1 MPIPLA
7 RMCQHNGFAR
17 VSQGVAALRDFDP
30 AYDRLGSKREFPHFG
45 LMSASSAS
53 SGHWVANASAAL
65 PIAAVSTCSKAGP
78 YSITSSASNWIEFGT
93 SMPSALAVRR
103 LMTYSNL
110 VVCNTGTDRSSPA
123 LDPSAGLP
131 LIATVMVR
139 RASYTSVTE
148 CSLSLLRLN
157 NLAVKMPSGMAQYWQ
172 DRGEANQKE
181 NCGDSQQR
189 NNDKTPD
196 RHHQRIG
203 YDGSNRGFDRP
214 CGAHLF
220 VQEHRKGNHRN
231 RQRHHGEVEPDDGA
245 IYDQRAAPPGCKH
258 LVHKVRD
265 RNRRICS
272 E

>member
-1 MPIPLA
+1 M
-7 RMCQHNGFAR
+7 
-17 VSQGVAALRDFDP
+17 
-30 AYDRLGSKREFPHFG
+30 RLPSLSKSKSEISG
-45 LMSASSAS
+45 Q
-53 SGHWVANASAAL
+53 SGHAL
-65 PIAAVSTCSKAGP
+65 PDCYRRYVPIAAVSTCSKAGP

-103 LMTYSNL
+103 LMTHSNL

-139 RASYTSVTE
+139 RASYTRATE

-181 NCGDSQQR
+181 NCADSQQR

-214 CGAHLF
+214 
-220 VQEHRKGNHRN
+220 
-231 RQRHHGEVEPDDGA
+231 
-245 IYDQRAAPPGCKH
+245 
-258 LVHKVRD
+258 
-265 RNRRICS
+265 
-272 E
+272 

>member
-1 MPIPLA
+1 
-7 RMCQHNGFAR
+7 
-17 VSQGVAALRDFDP
+17 
-30 AYDRLGSKREFPHFG
+30 
-45 LMSASSAS
+45 MSALPLKADIKRGGSHVRFVPKADKCAA
-53 SGHWVANASAAL
+53 ANDDLFDHLVGEQLDRVRDLNAER
-65 PIAAVSTCSKAGP
+65 PRCSQ
-78 YSITSSASNWIEFGT
+78 
-93 SMPSALAVRR
+93 V
-103 LMTYSNL
+103 MTYSNL

-139 RASYTSVTE
+139 RASYTSATE

-181 NCGDSQQR
+181 NCADSQQR

-231 RQRHHGEVEPDDGA
+231 RQRHHGEVEPDEGA
-245 IYDQRAAPPGCKH
+245 IYDQRAAPPGCQH

>member
-1 MPIPLA
+1 MGLRRYCIAAFRAGQCPLWV
-7 RMCQHNGFAR
+7 RSGHHPLFSRCPLCPRKPTKGRHVG
-17 VSQGVAALRDFDP
+17 
-30 AYDRLGSKREFPHFG
+30 
-45 LMSASSAS
+45 MSALCQKRT
-53 SGHWVANASAAL
+53 NAL
-65 PIAAVSTCSKAGP
+65 QQMTT

-139 RASYTSVTE
+139 RASYTSATE

-172 DRGEANQKE
+172 DPGQANQKE
-181 NCGDSQQR
+181 NCAARQHR

-196 RHHQRIG
+196 SHHQRIG

-220 VQEHRKGNHRN
+220 VQEHRKGNHRK

-265 RNRRICS
+265 RN
-272 E
+272 